1 MKKAIIYIL
10 VIVGVLSFSSCRDD
24 DPSSQSIF
32 DTNPPARNAF
42 DNWLLDNY
50 TYPYNI
56 DFKYKME
63 DIESSYEHD
72 LVPADEEKSKKL
84 AKLIK
89 YAWLDAY
96 VEALEENGQDGYM
109 FLKRYVPKTMHLIGS
124 PGYNQEGTQILGTAE
139 GGMKV
144 TLYAVNKLTIEPDW
158 LNSMYFHTMHH
169 EFAHILHQT
178 KNYST
183 DYKQITEG
191 KYVGENWYQISQAQ
205 ALQSGFITNYS
216 MSYPDEDFVEIF
228 SRYLTY
234 SPFEWNYLLDYAGD
248 TGGPLIKRK
257 FDIVKAYLN
266 DSWSIDIEV
275 LRSVVQRRTNSLDEV
290 DLDNL

>member
-1 MKKAIIYIL
+1 MKKISIYIL
-10 VIVGVLSFSSCRDD
+10 MIGIALSFNSCRDD

-32 DTNPPARNAF
+32 DTTPPARNAF
-42 DNWLLDNY
+42 DNWLLENY

-56 DFKYKME
+56 DFKYKLE
-63 DIESSYEHD
+63 DIESDYKYD

-89 YAWLDAY
+89 YAWMDAY
-96 VEALEENGQDGYM
+96 VEALKETEQDGFL

-124 PGYNQEGTQILGTAE
+124 PGYNQEGTQVLGTAE

-144 TLYAVNKLTIEPDW
+144 TLYAVNKLTIDPDW

-178 KNYST
+178 KNYSIE
-183 DYKQITEG
+183 YKKITEG
-191 KYVGENWYQISQAQ
+191 KYVADNWYQISPQQ
-205 ALQSGFITNYS
+205 ALQSGFISNYS

-234 SPFEWNYLLDYAGD
+234 SPEEWQSLLGVAGD
-248 TGGPLIKRK
+248 TGRPLINQK
-257 FDIVKAYLN
+257 FAIVKKYLE
-266 DSWSIDIEV
+266 DSWNIDIEI
-275 LRSVVQRRTNSLDEV
+275 LRSVVQRRVNSLDEV

>member
-1 MKKAIIYIL
+1 MKKIIIYIL
-10 VIVGVLSFSSCRDD
+10 IVIGVISFNSCRND

-32 DTNPPARNAF
+32 DTTPPVRNAF
-42 DNWLLDNY
+42 DSWLLNNY

-56 DFKYKME
+56 DFKYRME
-63 DIESSYEHD
+63 DIESSYEHN
-72 LVPADEEKSKKL
+72 LIPADVEKSKKL

-96 VEALEENGQDGYM
+96 IEALEKTDEDGLM
-109 FLKRYVPKTMHLIGS
+109 FLRRYVPKTMHLIGS
-124 PGYNQEGTQILGTAE
+124 PGYNQEGTQVLGTAE
-139 GGMKV
+139 GGMKI
-144 TLYAVNKLTIEPDW
+144 TLYAVNKLTVDPNW

-183 DYKQITEG
+183 DYRKITEG
-191 KYVGENWYQISQAQ
+191 KYVGDNWYQIADTS
-205 ALQSGFITNYS
+205 ALQTGFISPYS
-216 MSYPDEDFVEIF
+216 MSNSDEDFVEIF

-234 SPFEWNYLLDYAGD
+234 SPSEWNNRLALAK
-248 TGGPLIKRK
+248 TGGAALIQRK
-257 FDIVKAYLN
+257 FEIVKTYLN
-266 DSWSIDIEV
+266 DSWNIDIEE
-275 LRSVVQRRTNSLDEV
+275 LRTVVQRRTNEIGEL